1 MFFGKEGIKKKLLL
15 LHKIR
20 RMSKNLVI
28 VESPAKAKTIQKY
41 LGKDFEVKSSFGHI
55 RDLPKKGMGIDLET
69 FTPDYE
75 VSADKKKLVT
85 ELKSA
90 VKKADIVWLASDEDR
105 EGEAIAWH
113 LAQELKLKEENTRR
127 IVFHEITKN
136 AILKAIDN
144 PRSIDQNLVN
154 AQQARRILDRIV
166 GFEMSPVLWK
176 KVKPGLSAGRVQSVA
191 VRLVVERE
199 LEIRNFIPKS
209 TFKIDGLFLNDN
221 KQEIA
226 AKLKKD
232 FTQEKDAANFLEQCQ
247 KTDFSVMN
255 VETKPGTRTAS
266 APFTTSTLQQEASNR
281 LGYGVTATMRV
292 AQHLYEEGYITY
304 MRTDSVNLSQ
314 EAINGAK
321 AQILTEYGEEYSK
334 PRNYTTKSSSAQE
347 AHEAIRPTDFSV
359 KSVGDAQ
366 LNKLYQLIYKRSLAS
381 QMSNAKIEKTV
392 IEIGNKS
399 LPHHF
404 EAQGEVIIFEG
415 FLKAYGILKADEDE
429 EENNEK
435 LLPKVSAG
443 EKLDYIKID
452 AVEKFSRPSARYT
465 EAGLVKKLEE
475 LGIGRPSTYAPTI
488 QTIQN
493 REYVDK
499 REILPQEREI
509 MKMTLSKDALKK
521 EILTEK
527 CGGDKN
533 KFVPTDIGEVVNDFL
548 TQNFAEILDYGFTAK
563 VEEDFDHIANGDE
576 RWKEV
581 LQSFYQDFHP
591 RIEDVEENADRANG
605 ERILGKDPKTG
616 KNILVRIG
624 RFGPMVQIGEQDD
637 EEKPVFASL
646 MATQNIATITLEEAL
661 ELFKIPFDLQEFE
674 GQPVTIGV
682 GRFGPYV
689 KWGET
694 FISIPRG
701 ENPLEITQKRAEEII
716 NEKKLADAPIA
727 SYKGEP
733 VTKGTGRFGPF
744 IKYQSIFINV
754 PKRYDFENLSQKD
767 IDELIEAKLE
777 KEAKRYIQQ
786 WEEEKISIENA
797 RWGPIIKLGK
807 NIFKIPKNKKDEKY
821 TAEELALVSLDEVK
835 KWITAQD
842 KNAFKEKPKKAAA
855 KKPATKKVA
864 PKKTPAKK
872 AGVKKP
878 TLPKK

>member
-1 MFFGKEGIKKKLLL
+1 M
-15 LHKIR
+15 HKIP

-41 LGKDFEVKSSFGHI
+41 LGKDFDVKSSFGHI

-85 ELKSA
+85 ELKAA

-127 IVFHEITKN
+127 IVFHEITKT

-144 PRSIDQNLVN
+144 PRAIDQNLVN

-176 KVKPGLSAGRVQSVA
+176 KVKAGLSAGRVQSVA

-199 LEIRNFIPKS
+199 LEIRNFKS
-209 TFKIDGLFLNDN
+209 KSAFKLEGVFLNN
-221 KQEIA
+221 AQQEIT

-232 FTQEKDAANFLEQCQ
+232 FVKEAEAEDFLNQC
-247 KTDFSVMN
+247 KNTDFKVLN
-255 VETKPGTRTAS
+255 VETKPGSRSAS

-292 AQHLYEEGYITY
+292 AQRLYEEGFITY

-321 AQILTEYGEEYSK
+321 AQIIAEYGDEYSN
-334 PRNYTTKSSSAQE
+334 PRNYTTKSATAQE
-347 AHEAIRPTDFSV
+347 AHEAIRPTDFSL
-359 KSVGDAQ
+359 KTIGDVQ
-366 LNKLYQLIYKRSLAS
+366 LNKLYQLIYKRTLAS
-381 QMSNAKIEKTV
+381 QMTNAKIEKTV
-392 IEIGNKS
+392 IEIGDAK
-399 LPHHF
+399 LPQHF

-415 FLKAYGILKADEDE
+415 FLKAYGIVKAEDDD

-435 LLPKVSAG
+435 LLPKVAVG
-443 EKLDYIKID
+443 ENLDYQKIE
-452 AVEKFSRPSARYT
+452 ATEKFTRPSARYT

-499 REILPQEREI
+499 RELIPQEREI
-509 MKMTLSKDALKK
+509 MKMTLGKTDLKK
-521 EILTEK
+521 EVLIEK
-527 CGGDKN
+527 FGGDKN

-563 VEEDFDHIANGDE
+563 VEQDFDHIASGE
-576 RWKEV
+576 EKWKDI
-581 LQSFYQDFHP
+581 LQGFYKDFHP

-605 ERILGKDPKTG
+605 ERILGVDPKSG
-616 KNILVRIG
+616 KNVLTRIG

-637 EEKPVFASL
+637 EEKPIFASL
-646 MATQNIATITLEEAL
+646 MSTQNIATITLEEAL
-661 ELFKIPFDLQEFE
+661 ELFKLPFDLNNFE
-674 GQPVTIGV
+674 DQTVTIGV

-694 FISIPRG
+694 FISIPKG
-701 ENPLEITQKRAEEII
+701 EDALSVNQERAEEII
-716 NEKKLADAPIA
+716 AEKKVADAPIA
-727 SYKGEP
+727 TFKGEP

-744 IKYQSIFINV
+744 IKYQSMFINV
-754 PKRYDFENLSQKD
+754 PKRYDFENLSQSD
-767 IDELIEAKLE
+767 INELIEAKLE
-777 KEAKRYIQQ
+777 KEANRYIQH

-797 RWGPIIKLGK
+797 RWGPIVKFGK
-807 NIFKIPKNKKDEKY
+807 NIFKIPKNKKEEKF
-821 TAEELALVSLDEVK
+821 TAEELVDVSLEEVK
-835 KWITAQD
+835 KWIVAQD
-842 KNAFKEKPKKAAA
+842 KNAFKVKAKKAAV
-855 KKPATKKVA
+855 KKPAVKKA
-864 PKKTPAKK
+864 PAKK
-872 AGVKKP
+872 AA
-878 TLPKK
+878 PKKK